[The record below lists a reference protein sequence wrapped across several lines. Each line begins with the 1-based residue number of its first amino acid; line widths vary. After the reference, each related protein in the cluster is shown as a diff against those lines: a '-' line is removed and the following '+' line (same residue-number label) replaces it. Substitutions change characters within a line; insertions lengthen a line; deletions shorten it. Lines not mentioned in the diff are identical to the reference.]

1 MERRNKMML
10 KMKEDTMMKSDLVP
24 GLPIIE
30 ICDTNRV
37 LIENHRGIIKY
48 SSDEVCVKVR
58 FGCACISGRQLELNR
73 MSKNRLVIT
82 GRIFCIALHER
93 EGNHAD

>member
-10 KMKEDTMMKSDLVP
+10 KMKENTMMKSDLMP
-24 GLPIIE
+24 GLSIVE
-30 ICDTNRV
+30 ICDKNRV

-58 FGCACISGRQLELNR
+58 FGCVCVSGSQLKLSR
-73 MSKNRLVIT
+73 MSKKKLVIT
-82 GRIFCIALHER
+82 GRITGITLRGR
-93 EGNHAD
+93 EGNNAV